1 MALHELH
8 ARRLATV
15 ITMVE
20 RALDRIELVLRGIED
35 RKDPTNTGYPLSE
48 EELRQ
53 LREGIES
60 LRNRLKQ
67 AVERFTIQ
75 RTKPEPRQVM
85 TAELSALWVTLEN
98 AMPKRMKGYG
108 REFAPDDKNDW
119 ERLVLDLLQDVEQI
133 RKIALPKNIKK

>member
-15 ITMVE
+15 INVVE
-20 RALDRIELVLRGIED
+20 SALDRIELVLRGIESN
-35 RKDPTNTGYPLSE
+35 KDPGGAGPRISAE
-48 EELRQ
+48 QIRQ
-53 LREGIES
+53 LRERMES
-60 LRNRLKQ
+60 LRDRLKQ

-85 TAELSALWVTLEN
+85 AAELSALWVTLEN

-119 ERLVLDLLQDVEQI
+119 ERLVQGLLRDVEQI
-133 RKIALPKNIKK
+133 RKIALTKDIEK

>member
-15 ITMVE
+15 MSVVE
-20 RALDRIELVLRGIED
+20 SALDRMELVLRGIESN
-35 RKDPTNTGYPLSE
+35 KDASGTGTRISADQI
-48 EELRQ
+48 RQ
-53 LREGIES
+53 LRERMES
-60 LRNRLKQ
+60 LRDRLKQ

-85 TAELSALWVTLEN
+85 AAELSALWVTLEN

-108 REFAPDDKNDW
+108 REFAPDDRNDW
-119 ERLVLDLLQDVEQI
+119 ERLVQGLLRDMEQI
-133 RKIALPKNIKK
+133 RKIALTKNIEK